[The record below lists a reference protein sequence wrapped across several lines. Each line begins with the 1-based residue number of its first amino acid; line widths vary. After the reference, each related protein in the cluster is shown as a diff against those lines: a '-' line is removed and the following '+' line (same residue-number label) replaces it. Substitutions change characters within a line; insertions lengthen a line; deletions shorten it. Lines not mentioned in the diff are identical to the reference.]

1 MRLVAGSCP
10 TLWHPM
16 DCGLPDSSVHGILQA
31 IILAW
36 VAMSS
41 SRSSFHPRD
50 QTQGSHI
57 AGRFFYHLSHQQSPW
72 ILEWVA
78 CSFSRGASQPRK
90 QSGVS
95 CIASSFFTSWTTR
108 EALKMNSRINSTVY
122 TFVCLNC
129 RCIVEEEVQIS
140 WKKEEWDFVFHL

>member
-1 MRLVAGSCP
+1 MSDSLA
-10 TLWHPM
+10 PM
-16 DCGLPDSSVHGILQA
+16 DCGPPGSSVHGILQA
-31 IILAW
+31 RTLAW
-36 VAMSS
+36 GAMPS

-57 AGRFFYHLSHQQSPW
+57 AGRFFYHLSHQQSPR

-78 CSFSRGASQPRK
+78 YSFSRGASQQRK

-95 CIASSFFTSWTTR
+95 YIASSFFTSWTTR

-129 RCIVEEEVQIS
+129 RCIVAEEVQIS
-140 WKKEEWDFVFHL
+140 WKKEEWDFFLHL